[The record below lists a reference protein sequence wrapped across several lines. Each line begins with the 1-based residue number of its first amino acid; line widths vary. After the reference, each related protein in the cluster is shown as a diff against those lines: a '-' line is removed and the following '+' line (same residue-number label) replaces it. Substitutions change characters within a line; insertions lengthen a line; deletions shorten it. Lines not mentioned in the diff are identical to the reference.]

1 MSISLDML
9 GLILCHHHYQRYSK
23 ALGTVGTYLL
33 FIKVKFCM
41 NLLSYLFLFNDQET
55 GSLALYLLQE
65 LIINSAQIL
74 RAEEPGSDF
83 KSVKEL

>member
-1 MSISLDML
+1 
-9 GLILCHHHYQRYSK
+9 
-23 ALGTVGTYLL
+23 
-33 FIKVKFCM
+33 M
-41 NLLSYLFLFNDQET
+41 NLLSYFFLFNDPET